1 MQTQAT
7 LITQAQT
14 ETNDG
19 IIKGVANSL
28 TRTRSGIT
36 VTQEAGKKVI
46 GKKVPLLLSHDW
58 SSMPIGEAT
67 MTSVDDDGLAYS
79 GSIFES
85 VSNRQQIL
93 DGINAGVLS
102 VSIGFGVGEIDENNN
117 IDDIDLL
124 ELSVTPV
131 PADPKATITQ
141 SLEIINQENIT
152 MADNMKDKMK
162 GKMADDMS
170 DHEPSATPTDDNLLP
185 ALNPLYPEGTKI
197 TVLADHMAGMKGA
210 TGVVTHAY
218 LANIYIIDYQ
228 PTDGSSE
235 IKGHR
240 WVTEDEIANQDKPN
254 NSQPDNT
261 DKPDDSQP
269 DNATESVD
277 ELVSFVKKLS
287 VSDNMQALRLGKILK
302 KFDK

>member
-1 MQTQAT
+1 MKTQAT

-19 IIKGVANSL
+19 TIKGVANSL

-46 GKKVPLLLSHDW
+46 GQKVPLLLSHDW

-67 MTSVDDDGLAYS
+67 MTNVDDNGLAYS

-85 VSNRQQIL
+85 VANRQQIL

-141 SLEIINQENIT
+141 SLEIIKQENI
-152 MADNMKDKMK
+152 
-162 GKMADDMS
+162 KMADQA
-170 DHEPSATPTDDNLLP
+170 PVATPADD
-185 ALNPLYPEGTKI
+185 K
-197 TVLADHMAGMKGA
+197 
-210 TGVVTHAY
+210 
-218 LANIYIIDYQ
+218 Q
-228 PTDGSSE
+228 PTIQDVLDAVSE
-235 IKGHR
+235 LKADLDKFIKSQ
-240 WVTEDEIANQDKPN
+240 EPAD
-254 NSQPDNT
+254 NSDNSN
-261 DKPDDSQP
+261 DSQP

-277 ELVSFVKKLS
+277 ELVSFVKKLN

>member
-1 MQTQAT
+1 MKTQAT

-19 IIKGVANSL
+19 TIKGVANSL

-46 GKKVPLLLSHDW
+46 GQKVPLLLSHDW

-67 MTSVDDDGLAYS
+67 MTNVDDNGLAYS

-85 VSNRQQIL
+85 VANRQQIL

-141 SLEIINQENIT
+141 SLEIIKQENI
-152 MADNMKDKMK
+152 
-162 GKMADDMS
+162 KMADQPATTPS
-170 DHEPSATPTDDNLLP
+170 DDKQPTIQD
-185 ALNPLYPEGTKI
+185 
-197 TVLADHMAGMKGA
+197 VLDAIAEVK
-210 TGVVTHAY
+210 TE
-218 LANIYIIDYQ
+218 LANF
-228 PTDGSSE
+228 
-235 IKGHR
+235 IKSQ
-240 WVTEDEIANQDKPN
+240 EPAD
-254 NSQPDNT
+254 NSDNS
-261 DKPDDSQP
+261 DDSQP

-277 ELVSFVKKLS
+277 ELVSFVKKLN

-302 KFDK
+302 KFDKE

>member
-1 MQTQAT
+1 MKTQAT

-19 IIKGVANSL
+19 TIKGVANSL

-46 GKKVPLLLSHDW
+46 GQKVPLLLSHDW

-67 MTSVDDDGLAYS
+67 MTNVDDNGLAYS

-85 VSNRQQIL
+85 VTNRQQIL

-102 VSIGFGVGEIDENNN
+102 VSIGFGVGEIDEDNN

-141 SLEIINQENIT
+141 SLEIIKQENI
-152 MADNMKDKMK
+152 
-162 GKMADDMS
+162 KMADQEPTQTPS
-170 DHEPSATPTDDNLLP
+170 DDKQPTIQD
-185 ALNPLYPEGTKI
+185 
-197 TVLADHMAGMKGA
+197 VLDAISEVKTD
-210 TGVVTHAY
+210 
-218 LANIYIIDYQ
+218 LANFLKSQEPAGNSDNS
-228 PTDGSSE
+228 DG
-235 IKGHR
+235 
-240 WVTEDEIANQDKPN
+240 
-254 NSQPDNT
+254 
-261 DKPDDSQP
+261 SQP

-277 ELVSFVKKLS
+277 ELVSFVKKLN

-302 KFDK
+302 KFDKE

>member
-1 MQTQAT
+1 MKTQAT

-19 IIKGVANSL
+19 TIKGVANSL

-46 GKKVPLLLSHDW
+46 GQKVPLLLSHDW

-67 MTSVDDDGLAYS
+67 MTNVDDNGLAYS

-85 VSNRQQIL
+85 VANRQQIL

-141 SLEIINQENIT
+141 SLEIIKQESI
-152 MADNMKDKMK
+152 
-162 GKMADDMS
+162 KMADQA
-170 DHEPSATPTDDNLLP
+170 PVATPSDDKQP
-185 ALNPLYPEGTKI
+185 TI
-197 TVLADHMAGMKGA
+197 QDVLDAIAEVK
-210 TGVVTHAY
+210 TE
-218 LANIYIIDYQ
+218 LANF
-228 PTDGSSE
+228 
-235 IKGHR
+235 IKSQ
-240 WVTEDEIANQDKPN
+240 EPAD
-254 NSQPDNT
+254 NSDNS
-261 DKPDDSQP
+261 DDSQP

-277 ELVSFVKKLS
+277 ELVSFVKKLN

-302 KFDK
+302 KFDKE

>member
-1 MQTQAT
+1 MKTQAT

-19 IIKGVANSL
+19 TIKGVANSL

-93 DGINAGVLS
+93 EGINAGVLS

-141 SLEIINQENIT
+141 SLEIIKQENI
-152 MADNMKDKMK
+152 
-162 GKMADDMS
+162 KMADQA
-170 DHEPSATPTDDNLLP
+170 PVATPTDDKQPTMQDILD
-185 ALNPLYPEGTKI
+185 AI
-197 TVLADHMAGMKGA
+197 ADVK
-210 TGVVTHAY
+210 TE
-218 LANIYIIDYQ
+218 LANFIKSQEPADNS
-228 PTDGSSE
+228 GSS
-235 IKGHR
+235 
-240 WVTEDEIANQDKPN
+240 DNPD
-254 NSQPDNT
+254 NSQPN
-261 DKPDDSQP
+261 
-269 DNATESVD
+269 NATESVD
-277 ELVSFVKKLS
+277 ELVDFVKKLS

-302 KFDK
+302 KFDKE

>member
-1 MQTQAT
+1 MKTQAT

-14 ETNDG
+14 ETNNG
-19 IIKGVANSL
+19 VIKGVANSL

-46 GKKVPLLLSHDW
+46 GQKVPLLLSHDW

-67 MTSVDDDGLAYS
+67 MTNVDDNGLAYS

-85 VSNRQQIL
+85 VANRQQIL

-141 SLEIINQENIT
+141 SLEIIKQENI
-152 MADNMKDKMK
+152 
-162 GKMADDMS
+162 KMADQ
-170 DHEPSATPTDDNLLP
+170 EPANTPADD
-185 ALNPLYPEGTKI
+185 K
-197 TVLADHMAGMKGA
+197 
-210 TGVVTHAY
+210 
-218 LANIYIIDYQ
+218 Q
-228 PTDGSSE
+228 PTTQD
-235 IKGHR
+235 
-240 WVTEDEIANQDKPN
+240 VLDAIADVKKDLDAFVKSQEQTD
-254 NSQPDNT
+254 NSDN
-261 DKPDDSQP
+261 PDDSQP

-302 KFDK
+302 KFDKE

>member
-1 MQTQAT
+1 MKTQAT
-7 LITQAQT
+7 LITQAQL
-14 ETNDG
+14 ESNNG
-19 IIKGVANSL
+19 KIKGVANSL

-67 MTSVDDDGLAYS
+67 MTSVDDEGLAYS

-93 DGINAGVLS
+93 EGINAGVLS

-141 SLEIINQENIT
+141 SLEIIKQENI
-152 MADNMKDKMK
+152 
-162 GKMADDMS
+162 KMADQ
-170 DHEPSATPTDDNLLP
+170 EPVPTPTDD
-185 ALNPLYPEGTKI
+185 K
-197 TVLADHMAGMKGA
+197 
-210 TGVVTHAY
+210 
-218 LANIYIIDYQ
+218 Q
-228 PTDGSSE
+228 PTIQD
-235 IKGHR
+235 
-240 WVTEDEIANQDKPN
+240 VLDAIADVKKDLDAFVK
-254 NSQPDNT
+254 SQEPADN
-261 DKPDDSQP
+261 PDDSQP

-277 ELVSFVKKLS
+277 ELVNFVKKLS
-287 VSDNMQALRLGKILK
+287 VPDNMQALRLGKILK
-302 KFDK
+302 KFDKE

>member
-1 MQTQAT
+1 MKTQAT
-7 LITQAQT
+7 LITQAKT

-46 GKKVPLLLSHDW
+46 GKKVPLLRSHDW
-58 SSMPIGEAT
+58 SSIPIGQAT
-67 MTSVDDDGLAYS
+67 MMSVDDDGLTYS

-85 VSNRQQIL
+85 VSDREQIL
-93 DGINAGVLS
+93 EGINAGVLS

-141 SLEIINQENIT
+141 SLEIIKQENI
-152 MADNMKDKMK
+152 
-162 GKMADDMS
+162 KMADQ
-170 DHEPSATPTDDNLLP
+170 EPVPTPADD
-185 ALNPLYPEGTKI
+185 K
-197 TVLADHMAGMKGA
+197 
-210 TGVVTHAY
+210 
-218 LANIYIIDYQ
+218 Q
-228 PTDGSSE
+228 PTLQDVLDSIADVKKDLE
-235 IKGHR
+235 DFIKSQ
-240 WVTEDEIANQDKPN
+240 EPKDNQD
-254 NSQPDNT
+254 T
-261 DKPDDSQP
+261 HP

-277 ELVSFVKKLS
+277 ELVGFVKKLN

-302 KFDK
+302 KFDKQ

>member
-1 MQTQAT
+1 MLWHLTIQKLMPYYKQGARPMKTQAT

-67 MTSVDDDGLAYS
+67 MTSVDDKGLAYS

-93 DGINAGVLS
+93 DGIHAGVLS

-141 SLEIINQENIT
+141 SLEIIKQENIT
-152 MADNMKDKMK
+152 MADQ
-162 GKMADDMS
+162 
-170 DHEPSATPTDDNLLP
+170 EPSSN
-185 ALNPLYPEGTKI
+185 
-197 TVLADHMAGMKGA
+197 
-210 TGVVTHAY
+210 TH
-218 LANIYIIDYQ
+218 
-228 PTDGSSE
+228 
-235 IKGHR
+235 R
-240 WVTEDEIANQDKPN
+240 
-254 NSQPDNT
+254 
-261 DKPDDSQP
+261 
-269 DNATESVD
+269 
-277 ELVSFVKKLS
+277 
-287 VSDNMQALRLGKILK
+287 
-302 KFDK
+302 

>member
-1 MQTQAT
+1 MKTQAT

-19 IIKGVANSL
+19 TIKGVANSL

-46 GKKVPLLLSHDW
+46 GQKVPLLLSHDW

-67 MTSVDDDGLAYS
+67 MTNVDDNGLAYS

-85 VSNRQQIL
+85 VANRQQIL

-141 SLEIINQENIT
+141 SLEIIKQENI
-152 MADNMKDKMK
+152 
-162 GKMADDMS
+162 KMADQA
-170 DHEPSATPTDDNLLP
+170 PVATPADD
-185 ALNPLYPEGTKI
+185 K
-197 TVLADHMAGMKGA
+197 
-210 TGVVTHAY
+210 
-218 LANIYIIDYQ
+218 Q
-228 PTDGSSE
+228 PTIQDVLDAVSE
-235 IKGHR
+235 LKADLDKFIKSQ
-240 WVTEDEIANQDKPN
+240 EPAD
-254 NSQPDNT
+254 NSGNS
-261 DKPDDSQP
+261 DDAQP

-277 ELVSFVKKLS
+277 ELVSFVKKLN

-302 KFDK
+302 KFDKE

>member
-1 MQTQAT
+1 MKTQAT

-67 MTSVDDDGLAYS
+67 MTSVDDEGLAYS

-141 SLEIINQENIT
+141 SLEIIKQENI
-152 MADNMKDKMK
+152 
-162 GKMADDMS
+162 KMADQ
-170 DHEPSATPTDDNLLP
+170 EPVAPTDD
-185 ALNPLYPEGTKI
+185 K
-197 TVLADHMAGMKGA
+197 
-210 TGVVTHAY
+210 
-218 LANIYIIDYQ
+218 Q
-228 PTDGSSE
+228 PTIQD
-235 IKGHR
+235 
-240 WVTEDEIANQDKPN
+240 VLDAIADVKKDLDTFVK
-254 NSQPDNT
+254 SQEPDDNT

-302 KFDK
+302 KFDKE

>member
-1 MQTQAT
+1 MKTQAT

-14 ETNDG
+14 ETNNG
-19 IIKGVANSL
+19 VIKGVANSL

-46 GKKVPLLLSHDW
+46 GQKVPLLLSHDW

-67 MTSVDDDGLAYS
+67 MTSVGDEGLAYS

-141 SLEIINQENIT
+141 SLEIIKQENI
-152 MADNMKDKMK
+152 
-162 GKMADDMS
+162 KMADQ
-170 DHEPSATPTDDNLLP
+170 EPVSTPTDD
-185 ALNPLYPEGTKI
+185 K
-197 TVLADHMAGMKGA
+197 
-210 TGVVTHAY
+210 
-218 LANIYIIDYQ
+218 Q
-228 PTDGSSE
+228 PTLQDVLDAIAGVKKDLDTFVKSQEPADNSGSS
-235 IKGHR
+235 
-240 WVTEDEIANQDKPN
+240 
-254 NSQPDNT
+254 
-261 DKPDDSQP
+261 DDSQP

-277 ELVSFVKKLS
+277 ELVNFVKKLS
-287 VSDNMQALRLGKILK
+287 VPDNMQALRLGKILK
-302 KFDK
+302 KFDKE

>member
-1 MQTQAT
+1 MKTQAT
-7 LITQAQT
+7 LITQAQL
-14 ETNDG
+14 ESNDG
-19 IIKGVANSL
+19 KIKGVANSL

-67 MTSVDDDGLAYS
+67 MTLVDENGLAYS

-93 DGINAGVLS
+93 EGINAGVLS

-141 SLEIINQENIT
+141 SLEIIKQENI
-152 MADNMKDKMK
+152 
-162 GKMADDMS
+162 KMADQ
-170 DHEPSATPTDDNLLP
+170 EPVPTPTDD
-185 ALNPLYPEGTKI
+185 K
-197 TVLADHMAGMKGA
+197 
-210 TGVVTHAY
+210 
-218 LANIYIIDYQ
+218 Q
-228 PTDGSSE
+228 PTTQDVLDAIADVKKDLE
-235 IKGHR
+235 EFIKSQ
-240 WVTEDEIANQDKPN
+240 EPKDNQ
-254 NSQPDNT
+254 

-277 ELVSFVKKLS
+277 ELVGFVKKLN

-302 KFDK
+302 KFDKQ

>member
-1 MQTQAT
+1 MKTQAT

-19 IIKGVANSL
+19 VIKGVANSL

-141 SLEIINQENIT
+141 SLEIIKQENV
-152 MADNMKDKMK
+152 
-162 GKMADDMS
+162 KMADQ
-170 DHEPSATPTDDNLLP
+170 EPAPTDD
-185 ALNPLYPEGTKI
+185 K
-197 TVLADHMAGMKGA
+197 
-210 TGVVTHAY
+210 
-218 LANIYIIDYQ
+218 Q
-228 PTDGSSE
+228 PTMQDVLDAIADVKKDLE
-235 IKGHR
+235 EFIKSQ
-240 WVTEDEIANQDKPN
+240 EPKDNQD
-254 NSQPDNT
+254 T
-261 DKPDDSQP
+261 PDDSQP
-269 DNATESVD
+269 DKATESVD
-277 ELVSFVKKLS
+277 ELVTFVKKLN

-302 KFDK
+302 KFDKQ

>member
-1 MQTQAT
+1 MKTQAT

-67 MTSVDDDGLAYS
+67 MTSVDENGLAYS

-93 DGINAGVLS
+93 DGIHAGVLS

-141 SLEIINQENIT
+141 SLEIIKQESI
-152 MADNMKDKMK
+152 
-162 GKMADDMS
+162 KMADQD
-170 DHEPSATPTDDNLLP
+170 PVATPTDDKQPMIQDVLVAIADVLV
-185 ALNPLYPEGTKI
+185 AIADVKKD
-197 TVLADHMAGMKGA
+197 LADF
-210 TGVVTHAY
+210 
-218 LANIYIIDYQ
+218 I
-228 PTDGSSE
+228 E
-235 IKGHR
+235 
-240 WVTEDEIANQDKPN
+240 
-254 NSQPDNT
+254 SQEPKDNPDNQ
-261 DKPDDSQP
+261 DDSQP

>member
-1 MQTQAT
+1 MKTQAT

-46 GKKVPLLLSHDW
+46 GQKVPLLLSHDW

-67 MTSVDDDGLAYS
+67 MTSVDENGLAYS

-141 SLEIINQENIT
+141 SLEIIKQENV
-152 MADNMKDKMK
+152 
-162 GKMADDMS
+162 KMADQ
-170 DHEPSATPTDDNLLP
+170 EPTTQDVLDAIADVKKDLEDFIKSQEPKDNPAT
-185 ALNPLYPEGTKI
+185 
-197 TVLADHMAGMKGA
+197 
-210 TGVVTHAY
+210 
-218 LANIYIIDYQ
+218 Q
-228 PTDGSSE
+228 
-235 IKGHR
+235 
-240 WVTEDEIANQDKPN
+240 
-254 NSQPDNT
+254 
-261 DKPDDSQP
+261 DDSQP

-277 ELVSFVKKLS
+277 ELVSFVKKLN

>member
-1 MQTQAT
+1 MKTQAT

-141 SLEIINQENIT
+141 SLEIIKQENI
-152 MADNMKDKMK
+152 
-162 GKMADDMS
+162 KMADQ
-170 DHEPSATPTDDNLLP
+170 EPVAPTDDNQP
-185 ALNPLYPEGTKI
+185 TI
-197 TVLADHMAGMKGA
+197 QDVLDAIADVK
-210 TGVVTHAY
+210 TE
-218 LANIYIIDYQ
+218 LANF
-228 PTDGSSE
+228 
-235 IKGHR
+235 IK
-240 WVTEDEIANQDKPN
+240 
-254 NSQPDNT
+254 SQEPK

-277 ELVSFVKKLS
+277 ELVNFVKKLS

-302 KFDK
+302 KFDKE

>member
-1 MQTQAT
+1 
-7 LITQAQT
+7 
-14 ETNDG
+14 
-19 IIKGVANSL
+19 
-28 TRTRSGIT
+28 
-36 VTQEAGKKVI
+36 
-46 GKKVPLLLSHDW
+46 
-58 SSMPIGEAT
+58 MPIGEAT
-67 MTSVDDDGLAYS
+67 MTSVDDKGLAYS

-93 DGINAGVLS
+93 DGIHAGVLS

-141 SLEIINQENIT
+141 SLEIIKQENIT
-152 MADNMKDKMK
+152 MADQ
-162 GKMADDMS
+162 
-170 DHEPSATPTDDNLLP
+170 EPVATPTDDKQPTIQDVLD
-185 ALNPLYPEGTKI
+185 AISDVKKD
-197 TVLADHMAGMKGA
+197 LADF
-210 TGVVTHAY
+210 
-218 LANIYIIDYQ
+218 
-228 PTDGSSE
+228 
-235 IKGHR
+235 IKSP
-240 WVTEDEIANQDKPN
+240 EPKDN
-254 NSQPDNT
+254 PDN
-261 DKPDDSQP
+261 PDDSQP

>member
-1 MQTQAT
+1 MKTQAT

-67 MTSVDDDGLAYS
+67 MASVDDKGLAYS

-93 DGINAGVLS
+93 DGIHAGVLS

-124 ELSVTPV
+124 ELSITPV

-141 SLEIINQENIT
+141 SLEIIKQENIT
-152 MADNMKDKMK
+152 MADQ
-162 GKMADDMS
+162 
-170 DHEPSATPTDDNLLP
+170 EPVATPTDDKQPTIQDVLD
-185 ALNPLYPEGTKI
+185 AISDVKKD
-197 TVLADHMAGMKGA
+197 LADF
-210 TGVVTHAY
+210 
-218 LANIYIIDYQ
+218 
-228 PTDGSSE
+228 
-235 IKGHR
+235 IKSP
-240 WVTEDEIANQDKPN
+240 EPKDN
-254 NSQPDNT
+254 PDN
-261 DKPDDSQP
+261 PDDSQP

>member
-1 MQTQAT
+1 MKTQAT

-67 MTSVDDDGLAYS
+67 MTSVDDEGLAYS

-93 DGINAGVLS
+93 EGINAGVLS

-141 SLEIINQENIT
+141 SLEIIKQENI
-152 MADNMKDKMK
+152 KWQIK
-162 GKMADDMS
+162 
-170 DHEPSATPTDDNLLP
+170 
-185 ALNPLYPEGTKI
+185 NP
-197 TVLADHMAGMKGA
+197 
-210 TGVVTHAY
+210 
-218 LANIYIIDYQ
+218 
-228 PTDGSSE
+228 
-235 IKGHR
+235 
-240 WVTEDEIANQDKPN
+240 
-254 NSQPDNT
+254 
-261 DKPDDSQP
+261 
-269 DNATESVD
+269 
-277 ELVSFVKKLS
+277 
-287 VSDNMQALRLGKILK
+287 
-302 KFDK
+302 

>member
-1 MQTQAT
+1 MKTQAT
-7 LITQAQT
+7 LITQAQL
-14 ETNDG
+14 ESNDG

-67 MTSVDDDGLAYS
+67 MTSVDDSGLAYS

-93 DGINAGVLS
+93 EGINAGVLS

-141 SLEIINQENIT
+141 SLEIIKQENI
-152 MADNMKDKMK
+152 
-162 GKMADDMS
+162 KMADQ
-170 DHEPSATPTDDNLLP
+170 EPVATPTDD
-185 ALNPLYPEGTKI
+185 K
-197 TVLADHMAGMKGA
+197 
-210 TGVVTHAY
+210 
-218 LANIYIIDYQ
+218 Q
-228 PTDGSSE
+228 PTTQDVLDAIADVKKDLE
-235 IKGHR
+235 DFIKSQ
-240 WVTEDEIANQDKPN
+240 EPAD
-254 NSQPDNT
+254 NS

-269 DNATESVD
+269 DNAMESVD

-302 KFDK
+302 KFDKE

>member
-1 MQTQAT
+1 MKTQAT
-7 LITQAQT
+7 LITQAQL
-14 ETNDG
+14 ESNDG
-19 IIKGVANSL
+19 KIKGVANSL

-36 VTQEAGKKVI
+36 VTQEAGKKVV

-67 MTSVDDDGLAYS
+67 MTSVDDNGLAYS

-93 DGINAGVLS
+93 EGINAGVLS

-141 SLEIINQENIT
+141 SLEFIKQENV
-152 MADNMKDKMK
+152 
-162 GKMADDMS
+162 KMAD
-170 DHEPSATPTDDNLLP
+170 PAPVATPADDKQPTIQDVLDAITEVKTD
-185 ALNPLYPEGTKI
+185 
-197 TVLADHMAGMKGA
+197 
-210 TGVVTHAY
+210 
-218 LANIYIIDYQ
+218 LANF
-228 PTDGSSE
+228 
-235 IKGHR
+235 IKSQ
-240 WVTEDEIANQDKPN
+240 EPKDNQ
-254 NSQPDNT
+254 

-269 DNATESVD
+269 DNTMQSVD
-277 ELVSFVKKLS
+277 ELVSFVKKLD
-287 VSDNMQALRLGKILK
+287 VTDNMQALRLGKILK
-302 KFDK
+302 KFDKQ

>member
-1 MQTQAT
+1 MKTQAT

-67 MTSVDDDGLAYS
+67 MTSVDENGLAYS

-141 SLEIINQENIT
+141 SLEIIKQENI
-152 MADNMKDKMK
+152 
-162 GKMADDMS
+162 KMADQ
-170 DHEPSATPTDDNLLP
+170 EPTTQD
-185 ALNPLYPEGTKI
+185 
-197 TVLADHMAGMKGA
+197 VLDAIADVKKD
-210 TGVVTHAY
+210 
-218 LANIYIIDYQ
+218 LEDF
-228 PTDGSSE
+228 
-235 IKGHR
+235 IKSQ
-240 WVTEDEIANQDKPN
+240 EPKDNQD
-254 NSQPDNT
+254 T
-261 DKPDDSQP
+261 PDDSQP
-269 DNATESVD
+269 DNVTESVD
-277 ELVSFVKKLS
+277 ELIGFVKKLN

>member
-1 MQTQAT
+1 MKTQAT
-7 LITQAQT
+7 LITQAQL
-14 ETNDG
+14 ESNDG
-19 IIKGVANSL
+19 KIKGVANSL

-67 MTSVDDDGLAYS
+67 MTSVDETGLAYS

-93 DGINAGVLS
+93 EGINAGVLS

-141 SLEIINQENIT
+141 SLEIIKQENI
-152 MADNMKDKMK
+152 
-162 GKMADDMS
+162 KMADQEPVPTPS
-170 DHEPSATPTDDNLLP
+170 DDKQPTIKD
-185 ALNPLYPEGTKI
+185 
-197 TVLADHMAGMKGA
+197 VLDAIADVKAD
-210 TGVVTHAY
+210 
-218 LANIYIIDYQ
+218 LANFIKSQKPADNS
-228 PTDGSSE
+228 GSS
-235 IKGHR
+235 
-240 WVTEDEIANQDKPN
+240 DN
-254 NSQPDNT
+254 PDN
-261 DKPDDSQP
+261 SQP

-277 ELVSFVKKLS
+277 ELVGFVKKLN

-302 KFDK
+302 KFDKQ

>member
-1 MQTQAT
+1 MKTQAT

-19 IIKGVANSL
+19 VIKGVANSL

-46 GKKVPLLLSHDW
+46 GKKVPLLRSHDW
-58 SSMPIGEAT
+58 SSIPIGQAT
-67 MTSVDDDGLAYS
+67 MMSVDDDGLTYS

-85 VSNRQQIL
+85 VSDREQIL
-93 DGINAGVLS
+93 EGINAGVLS

-141 SLEIINQENIT
+141 SLEIIKQENI
-152 MADNMKDKMK
+152 
-162 GKMADDMS
+162 KMADQT
-170 DHEPSATPTDDNLLP
+170 PVATPADDN
-185 ALNPLYPEGTKI
+185 
-197 TVLADHMAGMKGA
+197 
-210 TGVVTHAY
+210 
-218 LANIYIIDYQ
+218 Q
-228 PTDGSSE
+228 PTTQDVLDAIAGVKKDLE
-235 IKGHR
+235 DFIK
-240 WVTEDEIANQDKPN
+240 
-254 NSQPDNT
+254 SQEPKDNPAT
-261 DKPDDSQP
+261 QDDSQP
-269 DNATESVD
+269 DKATESVD
-277 ELVSFVKKLS
+277 ELVSFVKKLN

>member
-1 MQTQAT
+1 MKTQAT

-19 IIKGVANSL
+19 TIKGVANSL

-46 GKKVPLLLSHDW
+46 GQKVPLLLSHDW

-67 MTSVDDDGLAYS
+67 MTNVDDNGLAYS

-85 VSNRQQIL
+85 VTNRQQIL

-102 VSIGFGVGEIDENNN
+102 VSIGFGVGEIDEDNN

-141 SLEIINQENIT
+141 SLEIIKQENI
-152 MADNMKDKMK
+152 
-162 GKMADDMS
+162 KMADQEPATTPS
-170 DHEPSATPTDDNLLP
+170 DDKQPTIQD
-185 ALNPLYPEGTKI
+185 
-197 TVLADHMAGMKGA
+197 VLDAIAEVKTD
-210 TGVVTHAY
+210 
-218 LANIYIIDYQ
+218 LANFIKSQ
-228 PTDGSSE
+228 EPTG
-235 IKGHR
+235 
-240 WVTEDEIANQDKPN
+240 
-254 NSQPDNT
+254 NSDNS
-261 DKPDDSQP
+261 DNSDDSQP

-277 ELVSFVKKLS
+277 ELVSFVKKLN

-302 KFDK
+302 KFDKE

>member
-1 MQTQAT
+1 MKTQAT

-67 MTSVDDDGLAYS
+67 MTSVDDEGLAYS

-141 SLEIINQENIT
+141 SLEIIKQENI
-152 MADNMKDKMK
+152 
-162 GKMADDMS
+162 KMADQA
-170 DHEPSATPTDDNLLP
+170 PVATPTPADDKQP
-185 ALNPLYPEGTKI
+185 TI
-197 TVLADHMAGMKGA
+197 QDVLDVIAEVKTD
-210 TGVVTHAY
+210 
-218 LANIYIIDYQ
+218 LANF
-228 PTDGSSE
+228 
-235 IKGHR
+235 IKSQ
-240 WVTEDEIANQDKPN
+240 EPKDNQDPK
-254 NSQPDNT
+254 
-261 DKPDDSQP
+261 DDSQP
-269 DNATESVD
+269 DKATESVD
-277 ELVSFVKKLS
+277 ELIGFVKKLN

-302 KFDK
+302 KFDKQ

>member
-1 MQTQAT
+1 MKTQAT

-19 IIKGVANSL
+19 VIKGVANSL

-46 GKKVPLLLSHDW
+46 GKKVPLLRSHDW
-58 SSMPIGEAT
+58 SSIPIGQAT
-67 MTSVDDDGLAYS
+67 MMSVDDDGLTYS

-85 VSNRQQIL
+85 VSDREQIL
-93 DGINAGVLS
+93 EGINAGVLS

-141 SLEIINQENIT
+141 SLEIIKQENI
-152 MADNMKDKMK
+152 
-162 GKMADDMS
+162 KMADQT
-170 DHEPSATPTDDNLLP
+170 PVATPADD
-185 ALNPLYPEGTKI
+185 K
-197 TVLADHMAGMKGA
+197 
-210 TGVVTHAY
+210 
-218 LANIYIIDYQ
+218 Q
-228 PTDGSSE
+228 PTTQDVLDAIADVKKDLE
-235 IKGHR
+235 DFIK
-240 WVTEDEIANQDKPN
+240 
-254 NSQPDNT
+254 SQEPKDT
-261 DKPDDSQP
+261 PDDSQP

-277 ELVSFVKKLS
+277 ELVSFVKKLN

-302 KFDK
+302 KFDKQ

>member
-1 MQTQAT
+1 MKTQAT

-19 IIKGVANSL
+19 VIKGVANSL

-46 GKKVPLLLSHDW
+46 GKKVPLLRSHDW
-58 SSMPIGEAT
+58 SSIPIGQAT
-67 MTSVDDDGLAYS
+67 MMSVDDDGLTYS

-85 VSNRQQIL
+85 VSDREQIL
-93 DGINAGVLS
+93 EGINAGVLS

-141 SLEIINQENIT
+141 SLEIIKQENI
-152 MADNMKDKMK
+152 
-162 GKMADDMS
+162 KMADQ
-170 DHEPSATPTDDNLLP
+170 EPVPTPADDKQPTIQDVLDAIAEVKTD
-185 ALNPLYPEGTKI
+185 
-197 TVLADHMAGMKGA
+197 
-210 TGVVTHAY
+210 
-218 LANIYIIDYQ
+218 LANF
-228 PTDGSSE
+228 
-235 IKGHR
+235 IKSQ
-240 WVTEDEIANQDKPN
+240 EPKDNQD
-254 NSQPDNT
+254 T
-261 DKPDDSQP
+261 PDDSQP

-277 ELVSFVKKLS
+277 ELVGFVKKLN

-302 KFDK
+302 KFDKQ

>member
-1 MQTQAT
+1 MKTQAT

-67 MTSVDDDGLAYS
+67 MASVDDKGLAYS

-93 DGINAGVLS
+93 DGIHAGVLS

-141 SLEIINQENIT
+141 SLEIIKQENIT
-152 MADNMKDKMK
+152 MADQ
-162 GKMADDMS
+162 
-170 DHEPSATPTDDNLLP
+170 EPVATPTDDKQPTIQDVLD
-185 ALNPLYPEGTKI
+185 AISDVKKD
-197 TVLADHMAGMKGA
+197 LADF
-210 TGVVTHAY
+210 
-218 LANIYIIDYQ
+218 
-228 PTDGSSE
+228 
-235 IKGHR
+235 IKSP
-240 WVTEDEIANQDKPN
+240 EPKDN
-254 NSQPDNT
+254 PDN
-261 DKPDDSQP
+261 PDDSQP

>member
-1 MQTQAT
+1 MKTQAT

-14 ETNDG
+14 ETNNG
-19 IIKGVANSL
+19 TIKGVANSL

-67 MTSVDDDGLAYS
+67 MTNVDDNGLAYS

-85 VSNRQQIL
+85 VANRQQIL

-141 SLEIINQENIT
+141 SLEIIKQENI
-152 MADNMKDKMK
+152 
-162 GKMADDMS
+162 KMADQA
-170 DHEPSATPTDDNLLP
+170 PVTTPADD
-185 ALNPLYPEGTKI
+185 K
-197 TVLADHMAGMKGA
+197 
-210 TGVVTHAY
+210 
-218 LANIYIIDYQ
+218 Q
-228 PTDGSSE
+228 PTVQDVLDAVSE
-235 IKGHR
+235 LKADLDNFIKSQ
-240 WVTEDEIANQDKPN
+240 EPKDNQY
-254 NSQPDNT
+254 T
-261 DKPDDSQP
+261 PDDSQP

-277 ELVSFVKKLS
+277 ELVSFVKKLN

-302 KFDK
+302 KFDKE

>member
-1 MQTQAT
+1 MKTQAT
-7 LITQAQT
+7 LITQAQL
-14 ETNDG
+14 ESNDG
-19 IIKGVANSL
+19 KIKGVANSL

-67 MTSVDDDGLAYS
+67 MTSVDENGLAYS

-93 DGINAGVLS
+93 EGINAGVLS

-141 SLEIINQENIT
+141 SLEIIKQENI
-152 MADNMKDKMK
+152 
-162 GKMADDMS
+162 KMADQ
-170 DHEPSATPTDDNLLP
+170 EPAPTTQDVLDAIADVKKDLEEFIKSQEPKDN
-185 ALNPLYPEGTKI
+185 
-197 TVLADHMAGMKGA
+197 
-210 TGVVTHAY
+210 
-218 LANIYIIDYQ
+218 Q
-228 PTDGSSE
+228 
-235 IKGHR
+235 
-240 WVTEDEIANQDKPN
+240 
-254 NSQPDNT
+254 

-277 ELVSFVKKLS
+277 ELLGFVKKLN

>member
-1 MQTQAT
+1 MKTQAT

-19 IIKGVANSL
+19 TIKGVANSL

-67 MTSVDDDGLAYS
+67 MTNVDDNGLAYS

-85 VSNRQQIL
+85 VANRQQIL

-141 SLEIINQENIT
+141 SLEIIKQESI
-152 MADNMKDKMK
+152 
-162 GKMADDMS
+162 KMADQ
-170 DHEPSATPTDDNLLP
+170 EPTPTASDDKQP
-185 ALNPLYPEGTKI
+185 TI
-197 TVLADHMAGMKGA
+197 QDVLDAIAEVKTD
-210 TGVVTHAY
+210 
-218 LANIYIIDYQ
+218 LANF
-228 PTDGSSE
+228 
-235 IKGHR
+235 IKSQ
-240 WVTEDEIANQDKPN
+240 EPAD
-254 NSQPDNT
+254 NS
-261 DKPDDSQP
+261 DDSQP

-277 ELVSFVKKLS
+277 ELVSFVKKLN

-302 KFDK
+302 KFDKE

>member
-1 MQTQAT
+1 MKTQAT

-19 IIKGVANSL
+19 TIKGVANSL

-46 GKKVPLLLSHDW
+46 GQKVPLLLSHDW

-67 MTSVDDDGLAYS
+67 MTNVDDNGLAYS

-85 VSNRQQIL
+85 VANRQQIL

-102 VSIGFGVGEIDENNN
+102 VSIGFGVGEIDEDNN

-141 SLEIINQENIT
+141 SLEIIKQENIR
-152 MADNMKDKMK
+152 MADQPATTSSDDK
-162 GKMADDMS
+162 
-170 DHEPSATPTDDNLLP
+170 
-185 ALNPLYPEGTKI
+185 
-197 TVLADHMAGMKGA
+197 
-210 TGVVTHAY
+210 
-218 LANIYIIDYQ
+218 Q
-228 PTDGSSE
+228 PTIQD
-235 IKGHR
+235 
-240 WVTEDEIANQDKPN
+240 VLDAIADVKKDLDVFVKSQEPADNSDTPD
-254 NSQPDNT
+254 NSQPDT
-261 DKPDDSQP
+261 TTQ
-269 DNATESVD
+269 SVD

-302 KFDK
+302 KFDKE

>member
-1 MQTQAT
+1 MKTQAT

-19 IIKGVANSL
+19 VIKGVANSL

-46 GKKVPLLLSHDW
+46 GKKVPLLRSHDW
-58 SSMPIGEAT
+58 SSIPIGQAT
-67 MTSVDDDGLAYS
+67 MMSVDDDGLTYS

-85 VSNRQQIL
+85 VSDREQIL
-93 DGINAGVLS
+93 EGINAGVLS

-141 SLEIINQENIT
+141 SLEIIKQENI
-152 MADNMKDKMK
+152 
-162 GKMADDMS
+162 KMADQT
-170 DHEPSATPTDDNLLP
+170 PVATPADD
-185 ALNPLYPEGTKI
+185 K
-197 TVLADHMAGMKGA
+197 
-210 TGVVTHAY
+210 
-218 LANIYIIDYQ
+218 Q
-228 PTDGSSE
+228 PTTQDVLDAIADVKKDLE
-235 IKGHR
+235 DFIKSQ
-240 WVTEDEIANQDKPN
+240 EPKDNQD
-254 NSQPDNT
+254 T
-261 DKPDDSQP
+261 PDDSQP
-269 DNATESVD
+269 DNATESVE
-277 ELVSFVKKLS
+277 ELVGFIKKLN

-302 KFDK
+302 KFDKQ